1 MNLFDPYHC
10 RVARDLVA
18 KGQHL
23 DAVRLLSQ
31 SPDRDH
37 RAARQLLAECQPRLI
52 ESIGQSAEAMLWDRA
67 AELLEAAALCGEL
80 PVEAVALKDRVLAGQ
95 RRAHEQ
101 AQRLEQARDWARQG
115 RVVSALDLLR
125 PLEGHADAA
134 GRDARVVLDVQADL
148 EERLSRGERYL
159 AEAAELLDRGL
170 LPAARDRLDRA
181 RETHANHPRLAA
193 LEERH
198 RRVLAEQSP
207 LPVAVPQPAAP
218 DRLPPLVSFVTPT
231 APVGW
236 TPRPS
241 ESCRLGTP
249 ARHNR
254 HDGQECPSYDERA
267 RTDGTSILRGE
278 AHVPS
283 RFLINDELL
292 VITTEEAVIGNARG
306 RGVNV
311 PLLANVHSRHAL
323 IVRHRRD
330 YQLVGLPNC
339 TTLVN
344 GEPLTGTRL
353 LTDGDIIQFG
363 PPGCLWRF
371 LCPVPHSATAI
382 FESVGSLASS
392 IPLPSEDARQI
403 HCQRFVML
411 ADELVLTPGDDG
423 HYSLPELPARELRLQ
438 ASPTGITLLATE
450 AVVFVERSDNNERL
464 DDAPLNWPS
473 RLLIRT
479 TLDETELL
487 RRSLLGQPTPDEM
500 PLTLREV

>member
-18 KGQHL
+18 KGHDL
-23 DAVRLLSQ
+23 DAVRILSQ

-37 RAARQLLAECQPRLI
+37 RAARQLLAQSQPRLI
-52 ESIGQSAEAMLWDRA
+52 QWAGQAAEVMLWDRA
-67 AELLEAAALCGEL
+67 VELLEAAALCGEL
-80 PVEAVALKDRVLAGQ
+80 PIEAVVLKERVLVGQ

-101 AQRLEQARDWARQG
+101 AQRVEQAKDWAEQG

-125 PLEGHADAA
+125 PLEGHADVAV
-134 GRDARVVLDVQADL
+134 RDDRAVLDVQADL

-159 AEAAELLDRGL
+159 AEAAELLDHGL
-170 LPAARDRLDRA
+170 LPTARDRLDRA

-193 LEERH
+193 LENRY

-207 LPVAVPQPAAP
+207 LPVVVPQPPAP
-218 DRLPPLVSFVTPT
+218 DRLPPLASFVAPIV
-231 APVGW
+231 PVGG

-241 ESCRLGTP
+241 GDEGT
-249 ARHNR
+249 
-254 HDGQECPSYDERA
+254 
-267 RTDGTSILRGE
+267 RTDEASLRRGE
-278 AHVPS
+278 VRVPP
-283 RFLINDELL
+283 RFLIDDELL

-306 RGVNV
+306 RGVTV

-323 IVRHRRD
+323 VVRHRGD

-353 LTDGDIIQFG
+353 LTDGDIMQFG

-371 LCPVPHSATAI
+371 SRPVRNSAAAL

-392 IPLPSEDARQI
+392 IPLPGADSGQI
-403 HCQRFVML
+403 HCQRFAML

-423 HYSLPELPARELRLQ
+423 HHSLPELPARELRLR
-438 ASPTGITLLATE
+438 ASPTGITLRATE
-450 AVVFVERSDNNERL
+450 AVVFVERSDNYERL

-479 TLDETELL
+479 TLDESELL

-500 PLTLREV
+500 SLTLREV